1 MPECGFNL
9 RVGLIQKTPDQWVNV
24 FNLSPWQFRRRHC
37 HAGALSQA
45 GHLRLRQLA
54 SPVRISVSPPI
65 NFHYCFQPPPELVWV
80 RTVQPMRSHMCGACS
95 MVQMTAIPGTTGT
108 PRLLQPVRLPIS
120 ATPCSILCMFPLSD
134 FICTAGLG
142 IARPENEG
150 VRAAVGRWGPACT
163 MRRTTVHTTDAPC
176 GPSLLSVDI
185 ARRSPDARL
194 WPFRIG
200 FLIAIQ
206 DRRVQWI
213 CQFILINSSPNPTN

>member
-1 MPECGFNL
+1 MVQNREDC
-9 RVGLIQKTPDQWVNV
+9 VGVSSHRPNWAASHVHALMLHEGSVRTPGGHFFTFAD
-24 FNLSPWQFRRRHC
+24 
-37 HAGALSQA
+37 AGALSHDQA

-176 GPSLLSVDI
+176 DPSLLSVNI

-194 WPFRIG
+194 
-200 FLIAIQ
+200 
-206 DRRVQWI
+206 
-213 CQFILINSSPNPTN
+213 